1 VQRKA
6 REAISIAAG
15 RLLPL
20 TTRLCGSLIKNNQS
34 CENILYE
41 WKKFNHIH

>member
-20 TTRLCGSLIKNNQS
+20 TTRLCGSL
-34 CENILYE
+34 
-41 WKKFNHIH
+41 KKQPELRKYFIRVEKI